1 MTSILHCV
9 DNEESFEHHVIE
21 LYMAVCRFYF
31 SLSLSLS
38 LHINGIMFLF
48 ENLVSFDGIKV
59 WMASIQ

>member
-31 SLSLSLS
+31 SLSLYIST
-38 LHINGIMFLF
+38 
-48 ENLVSFDGIKV
+48 
-59 WMASIQ
+59 ASCFCLKTW

>member
-31 SLSLSLS
+31 SLSLYTYQR
-38 LHINGIMFLF
+38 HH
-48 ENLVSFDGIKV
+48 VSV
-59 WMASIQ
+59 

>member
-38 LHINGIMFLF
+38 TYQRHH
-48 ENLVSFDGIKV
+48 VSV
-59 WMASIQ
+59 